1 MLRTE
6 CASLVSA
13 LNKERDAHAGTTQSL
28 ADERSRSQQP
38 MSAAISSDEKDTLK
52 SEVNKLRSVAGR
64 LSSEKSDLQDQLLTV
79 TNNYAELQ
87 RRHDANL
94 RHVGDLETRLS
105 SANAFSPD
113 KLMDFIAGGAT
124 LGGHWKRLHQLLR
137 LYRDRSPIPPAF
149 RTSIQVSARDE
160 DTDDV
165 GPYVLQADSRSSSR
179 SAGSQSSVSTTS
191 KPAQPATPSSASSA
205 TPKSTVSFRDKPV
218 RQARR
223 LSLTGS
229 LSRGSPSRST
239 GESQSDPAPIDL
251 TGSAPSTPRGTRLM
265 RLSDRLKLQLRPSV
279 LRQLKVRALKR
290 SPDQVSL
297 VCARRAVPAPFS
309 WDKIR
314 ADIRELLLAGESFW
328 DAVAEARKS
337 HMLHDRF
344 GKRALVDMLVSATYW
359 QALDRTPWMNFV
371 PEGYYHA
378 AQEKLED
385 PAMTEI
391 PELWEPLPIKPA
403 PGSPDSSL
411 SWLHSSDDDEDDDK
425 FDKTYHG
432 KTTASSGSASAR
444 SQSAASGKRP
454 RGSGSA
460 GKGSA
465 TKIAKTSAQSSAG
478 STSRPKAKL
487 PAPLPD
493 DGMIEPPKK
502 GSWCH
507 YGIKVQA
514 LSQQT
519 VGFPSYMPVQPLLQH
534 LHVRWAPIEYWEVIQ
549 TCPWDDMWQR
559 RISTLV
565 FFKFSE
571 MSSEMTE
578 AIELVLNF
586 MSRWRRD
593 FWERYH
599 WVTMDPDFDY
609 YATPKLRAIPELSDM
624 YRDRKDRH
632 SDFDTHRKKMMAEM
646 QKTPGYSDR
655 IWFEPGLWVV
665 PQNPCY
671 WITRDPE
678 HQISLQDQLATI
690 DDLEPARTQWVT
702 RQSEDAFLKLAPA
715 LLRNQLLSET
725 LQLDNLL
732 LPSSKYD
739 EDTLAAVLAAV
750 SKKKRT

>member
-1 MLRTE
+1 
-6 CASLVSA
+6 
-13 LNKERDAHAGTTQSL
+13 
-28 ADERSRSQQP
+28 
-38 MSAAISSDEKDTLK
+38 
-52 SEVNKLRSVAGR
+52 
-64 LSSEKSDLQDQLLTV
+64 
-79 TNNYAELQ
+79 
-87 RRHDANL
+87 
-94 RHVGDLETRLS
+94 
-105 SANAFSPD
+105 
-113 KLMDFIAGGAT
+113 
-124 LGGHWKRLHQLLR
+124 
-137 LYRDRSPIPPAF
+137 
-149 RTSIQVSARDE
+149 
-160 DTDDV
+160 
-165 GPYVLQADSRSSSR
+165 
-179 SAGSQSSVSTTS
+179 
-191 KPAQPATPSSASSA
+191 
-205 TPKSTVSFRDKPV
+205 
-218 RQARR
+218 
-223 LSLTGS
+223 
-229 LSRGSPSRST
+229 
-239 GESQSDPAPIDL
+239 
-251 TGSAPSTPRGTRLM
+251 M
-265 RLSDRLKLQLRPSV
+265 RLSDRLRLQQRPSV

-314 ADIRELLLAGESFW
+314 ADIWELLLAGESFW

-337 HMLHDRF
+337 HTLHDRF

-385 PAMTEI
+385 PAMTEV
-391 PELWEPLPIKPA
+391 PELWEPLPIKPT

-411 SWLHSSDDDEDDDK
+411 SCIHSSDDDEDDDK

-432 KTTASSGSASAR
+432 KVTASSGSVSAR
-444 SQSAASGKRP
+444 SQSGASGKRP
-454 RGSGSA
+454 RGSGSV

-465 TKIAKTSAQSSAG
+465 TKVAKTSTQSSAG

-514 LSQQT
+514 LNRQT
-519 VGFPSYMPVQPLLQH
+519 MAFPSYMPVQPLLQH
-534 LHVRWAPIEYWEVIQ
+534 LHVRWVPIEYWEMIQ

-571 MSSEMTE
+571 VSSEMVE
-578 AIELVLNF
+578 AIKLVLNF
-586 MSRWRRD
+586 MSRWRREY
-593 FWERYH
+593 WERYH

-609 YATPKLRAIPELSDM
+609 YATPELRAIPELSDM

-632 SDFDTHRKKMMAEM
+632 SDFDTHRKKMMAEVE
-646 QKTPGYSDR
+646 KTPGYSDR

-678 HQISLQDQLATI
+678 LQISLQDQLATV
-690 DDLEPARTQWVT
+690 DDLEPARTQWVS
-702 RQSEDAFLKLAPA
+702 RHSEDAFLMLAPA
-715 LLRNQLLSET
+715 LLRN
-725 LQLDNLL
+725 
-732 LPSSKYD
+732 
-739 EDTLAAVLAAV
+739 
-750 SKKKRT
+750 